1 VRRTIDSDG
10 SARSGVSAAIQFR
23 FEATRTRLPGSRSP
37 TGPLS
42 RLGFADGAGP
52 GRRSSGVGG
61 RHRRRK
67 PAGIF
72 SRGWAETPPGPPVHA
87 RLASVRAGWAS
98 KAPPGARRRRRSPTS
113 RGGTRPPPHRSGGG
127 RVIPLQ
133 VLSCWQARSRGVM
146 NARRASRPRTT
157 LGRCKRSRRRCG
169 SCQCWRSVREL
180 PVLPGRHGVRRGR
193 VGPGTGADHGAA

>member
-23 FEATRTRLPGSRSP
+23 FEATRTRLPGSRDP

-42 RLGFADGAGP
+42 RLGFADGDGP
-52 GRRSSGVGG
+52 GRRSSGVSG

-72 SRGWAETPPGPPVHA
+72 SRGWAETPVHA

-98 KAPPGARRRRRSPTS
+98 TRCSAAAAFANVQGGDTTTPLPLGRGAGHSPPG
-113 RGGTRPPPHRSGGG
+113 
-127 RVIPLQ
+127 PL
-133 VLSCWQARSRGVM
+133 M
-146 NARRASRPRTT
+146 
-157 LGRCKRSRRRCG
+157 
-169 SCQCWRSVREL
+169 
-180 PVLPGRHGVRRGR
+180 
-193 VGPGTGADHGAA
+193 